1 MASTSTSKRKR
12 FTKNPQAAS
21 YEIVH
26 HSHPSTVQPSATSR
40 TVTFDRNPSGRL
52 GQYTEIAEVEISAE
66 DLAALAQ
73 DPEFLSLPDDET
85 LNYEF
90 FEQTVQADDK
100 EDEPAIHRVPAKDKN
115 KVKPVWLHHD
125 IMRCSLIQRP
135 FIVRTFSRIGCR
147 FVIHMFTS

>member
-12 FTKNPQAAS
+12 FTKNPQAAL

-73 DPEFLSLPDDET
+73 DPEFSSLPDDET

-147 FVIHMFTS
+147 FVIRTFTS

>member
-1 MASTSTSKRKR
+1 MASTSKRKR
-12 FTKNPQAAS
+12 FTKNPHAAL

-26 HSHPSTVQPSATSR
+26 HSPPSTVQPHATSR

-52 GQYTEIAEVEISAE
+52 GQYTETAEVEISAE

-73 DPEFLSLPDDET
+73 DPEFSSLPDDET

-100 EDEPAIHRVPAKDKN
+100 EDEPVSHRVPAKDKN
-115 KVKPVWLHHD
+115 KVKPVWLHRD
-125 IMRCSLIQRP
+125 IMRCSLIPRP
-135 FIVRTFSRIGCR
+135 FIVRTFLRIGCR
-147 FVIHMFTS
+147 FVIRTFTS